1 MGGRAPTQCDHC
13 KRQCHV
19 RARCW
24 ILILISDHHIK
35 GERTRKEVKTLESER
50 GHCRKVEKEK
60 IQLTKSKILD
70 RSKEHSSNISSLSVV
85 KVQTLIFYSQIGLL
99 QLNPKSPMQ
108 FQKIKI
114 ARRTK
119 NSTKFNLWDL
129 DLKSISTGCQNEYHT
144 NSSLHCDE

>member
-1 MGGRAPTQCDHC
+1 LDSHPYLRPSHKGGENE
-13 KRQCHV
+13 
-19 RARCW
+19 
-24 ILILISDHHIK
+24 K
-35 GERTRKEVKTLESER
+35 GGEDTVESER

-119 NSTKFNLWDL
+119 NSTKS
-129 DLKSISTGCQNEYHT
+129 SIYQI
-144 NSSLHCDE
+144 LI